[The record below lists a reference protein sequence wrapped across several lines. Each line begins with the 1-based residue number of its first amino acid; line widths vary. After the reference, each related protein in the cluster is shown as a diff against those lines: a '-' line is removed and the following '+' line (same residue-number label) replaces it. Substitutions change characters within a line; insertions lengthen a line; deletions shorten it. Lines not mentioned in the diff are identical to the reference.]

1 MQEFLTVV
9 FGFPTL
15 PYSIVLA
22 VAVLYWALAAFG
34 LVDDGFGDAGADG
47 ALHGDPHDLQD
58 CPHCW
63 RVGAWVG
70 FPSCLW

>member
-22 VAVLYWALAAFG
+22 VAVLYWHWRPSAWSTTGLAMPAPMG
-34 LVDDGFGDAGADG
+34 RCMAT
-47 ALHGDPHDLQD
+47 HMICRD